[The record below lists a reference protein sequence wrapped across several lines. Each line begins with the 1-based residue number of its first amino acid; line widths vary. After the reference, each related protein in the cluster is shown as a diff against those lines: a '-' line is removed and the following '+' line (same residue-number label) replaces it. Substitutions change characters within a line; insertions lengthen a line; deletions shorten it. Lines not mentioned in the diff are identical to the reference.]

1 MSKAPGFQELAIRDS
16 LLITHYSLLITHYS
30 LLITHDSSPITH
42 HCIVFKV
49 LTGKASAETES
60 PRERARSRTSR
71 KSRVPHPYRNRRAE
85 RCRSAAGRGTTQKPL
100 SAGRAPRS
108 ASREIQ
114 WTSSVRRP
122 RLLRRSLRAPT

>member
-16 LLITHYSLLITHYS
+16 LLITHYSLLITH
-30 LLITHDSSPITH
+30 

-49 LTGKASAETES
+49 LTGKASAETGS
-60 PRERARSRTSR
+60 PRERARFRTSR
-71 KSRVPHPYRNRRAE
+71 KSRVPHPYRNPRAE

-100 SAGRAPRS
+100 SADRAPRF

-114 WTSSVRRP
+114 WTSSV
-122 RLLRRSLRAPT
+122 